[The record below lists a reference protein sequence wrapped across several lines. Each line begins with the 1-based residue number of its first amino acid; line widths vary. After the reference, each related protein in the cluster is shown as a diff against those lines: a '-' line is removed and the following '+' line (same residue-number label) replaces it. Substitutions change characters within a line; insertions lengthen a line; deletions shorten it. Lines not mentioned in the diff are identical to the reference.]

1 MAPSKLYLYTSG
13 SVSGY
18 EERFKDWSKKD
29 CRVALTKLEEKLEEI
44 GPVNLKAQYLLS
56 SVTDKKDAL
65 ESRVKEYKESLKMNE
80 AVLEQLMGSK
90 DEKVEFTFSQVA
102 KYFSEV
108 FTILVPNG
116 HARLVFERYTQSQT
130 TQANNRPSAIRI
142 QVSFNGNDQVAELNA
157 LSGGQK
163 SIVALAYMFAL
174 QKCDPCP
181 IYVFDEIDAN
191 LDLRSRKAIAN
202 WLINCKEGLNEDQ
215 EPPQF
220 ITTTFRR
227 ELMERADKII
237 GVTMVRKASKIRE
250 LDRQEG
256 LDFITEFSLEGN

>member
-1 MAPSKLYLYTSG
+1 MNT
-13 SVSGY
+13 
-18 EERFKDWSKKD
+18 
-29 CRVALTKLEEKLEEI
+29 LTELEKRLEEI
-44 GPVNLKAQYLLS
+44 GPVNLNAQSLFNT
-56 SVTDKKDAL
+56 VTDKKEAL
-65 ESRVKEYKESLKMNE
+65 RSRCKEYEKSLKKNG
-80 AVLEQLMGSK
+80 AVLEQLMATK
-90 DEKVEFTFSQVA
+90 DEKVEFTFTQVA

-116 HARLVFERYTQSQT
+116 HARLIFDRFAQSQVDET
-130 TQANNRPSAIRI
+130 NNNRPSAIRI
-142 QVSFNGNDQVAELNA
+142 EVSFNGNDEVTELNA

-181 IYVFDEIDAN
+181 IYIFDEIDSN
-191 LDLRSRKAIAN
+191 LDTRSRKAIAN
-202 WLINCKEGLNEDQ
+202 WLVNCKEDGIAE
-215 EPPQF
+215 EETQF

-237 GVTMVRKASKIRE
+237 GVTMMRKASQVQV

-256 LDFITEFSLEGN
+256 LDFITQFCTEPMA